1 MNFTEVLKKH
11 GLTEEAVS
19 HALKVKIKRYNK
31 FLAAI
36 GVEKEKLTK
45 ATTDRAKQV
54 IENEITKGEE
64 YLVSL
69 NQDICDHIDKFA
81 QNIELNQR
89 KAENLK
95 KTREAKGKGKTETPA
110 SEEKPA
116 ASSAPASEEKPASS
130 TPESEEVIEETPAAS
145 EEVAAVEDDSKKKK
159 TPWGLILSIGL
170 ALATGGAI
178 AYHHFKNK
186 E

>member
-1 MNFTEVLKKH
+1 MLFTDILKKH
-11 GLTEEAVS
+11 GLTEETVS

-36 GVEKEKLTK
+36 GVEKENLTK
-45 ATTDRAKQV
+45 ATTDRAKQA
-54 IENEITKGEE
+54 IEKEITKGEE
-64 YLVSL
+64 YLVTL
-69 NQDICDHIDKFA
+69 NQDICDHIEKFA
-81 QNIELNQR
+81 QNIELNLR

-95 KTREAKGKGKTETPA
+95 NTRAAKGKAKTETP
-110 SEEKPA
+110 SPEETPTPAPEETPA
-116 ASSAPASEEKPASS
+116 ASSTPA
-130 TPESEEVIEETPAAS
+130 EEVVEETPAAS
-145 EEVAAVEDDSKKKK
+145 EEVATVEEESKKKK
-159 TPWGLILSIGL
+159 TPWGLILGIGL